1 VLKMKVYID
10 LCVYNR
16 PFDDQHQPRIVIES
30 LEFAFILSKVID
42 REITTIN
49 SFVLEDENSKNPY
62 IDRRHKISDI
72 LELALEYIDYDL
84 NLVNRAKEL
93 EIIGIMPIDALHIA
107 CAEKAKAN
115 FFITCDDFLV
125 RKGKSKKDKIGVEI
139 ITLME
144 FITREVFIL

>member
-1 VLKMKVYID
+1 MKVYID
-10 LCVYNR
+10 LCIYNR

-30 LEFAFILSKVID
+30 LVFASILSKVIN
-42 REITTIN
+42 REITIIN
-49 SFVLEDENSKNPY
+49 SFVLEYENSKNPY
-62 IDRRHKISDI
+62 VDRRNKIADI

-93 EIIGIMPIDALHIA
+93 QILSILPLDALHIA

-115 FFITCDDFLV
+115 YFITCDDSLV
-125 RKGKSKKDKIGVEI
+125 RKAKNQKDKIGVEI

-144 FITREVFIL
+144 SITREVFKL